1 MKSINTKEEVKKILP
16 KSPAI
21 AKTRETAAP
30 PFFKA
35 LMNYVENGAASWH
48 CPGHSGGAAFL
59 KSPVG
64 KLFHKFFGEN
74 LLKADVCNAVEELG
88 QLLEHTGPI
97 AASEKNAARIF
108 NADHLF
114 FVTNGTSTSN
124 KIVWHATVGP
134 DDIVIVDRNCHK
146 SNLHAIM
153 MTGAIPIYLSPTR
166 NHYGIIGPIPESEFS
181 FENIQKK
188 IEKHPFIKD
197 KTQKPRILTLTQS
210 TYDGISYN
218 VEIIKNKLDGKINAL
233 HFDEA
238 WLPHAAFHDFYKNM
252 HAIGTNRPRAKES
265 LIFSTQSTHKMLAG
279 LSQAS
284 QILVQNSEAKK
295 LNRFVFNE
303 AYLMHTTTSPLYSII
318 ASCDVSAAMMD
329 GPNGKALVEE
339 SLLEAINFRRA
350 MRPLENRLGFKVWGP
365 DELPS
370 KGIGSRENWILKPN
384 EKWHGFGEIS
394 PDFNILDPIK
404 TTVLTQGLD
413 VNGNFAADGIPAS
426 IVAKYLRENG
436 IVVEKCGLYSFFVMF
451 TIGTTKGKWNNIIET
466 LKKFKMDY
474 DNNEL
479 LVKIIPKFASAHSC
493 YQQLGLKDLCQQIH
507 DEYKAGDLARMTTE
521 IYVSEIT
528 PAMKPSDAFARI
540 AHEEIERIEIDNLEG
555 RVTAVLLTPYPPGIP
570 LLAPGERFNKTIVNY
585 LKFARDFNHQF
596 PGLETDVHG
605 LVTENHNGIKKY
617 FVDCVTFSK

>member
-1 MKSINTKEEVKKILP
+1 MKSTNTKEVLP
-16 KSPAI
+16 KKAALAEI
-21 AKTRETAAP
+21 KAP
-30 PFFKA
+30 PFFQA

-64 KLFHKFFGEN
+64 KLFHRFFGEN

-153 MTGAIPIYLSPTR
+153 MTGAVPIYLSPTR

-197 KTQKPRILTLTQS
+197 KTKKPRILTLTQS

-218 VEIIKNKLDGKINAL
+218 VETIKNKLDGKINVL

-284 QILVQNSEAKK
+284 QILVQDSEAKK

-329 GPNGKALVEE
+329 GPSGKALVEE
-339 SLLEAINFRRA
+339 SLLEAMDFRRA
-350 MRPLENRLGFKVWGP
+350 MRPLESKLGFKVWGP
-365 DELPS
+365 DALPPE
-370 KGIGSRENWILKPN
+370 GLGSRENWILKPN
-384 EKWHGFGEIS
+384 EKWHGFGDVS

-413 VNGNFAADGIPAS
+413 VNGNFATEGIPAS
-426 IVAKYLRENG
+426 IVAKYLVENG

-451 TIGTTKGKWNNIIET
+451 TIGTTKGKWNTLIEII
-466 LKKFKMDY
+466 KKFKMDY
-474 DNNEL
+474 DNNEML
-479 LVKIIPKFASAHSC
+479 TKVIPKFANAHLC
-493 YQQLGLKDLCQQIH
+493 YQKLGLKDLCQQIH

-528 PAMKPSDAFARI
+528 PAMKPSDAFAKI

-555 RVTAVLLTPYPPGIP
+555 KVTAVLLTPYPPGIP
-570 LLAPGERFNKTIVNY
+570 LLVPGERFNKAIVNY
-585 LKFARDFNHQF
+585 LKFARDFNHMF
-596 PGLETDVHG
+596 PGFETDVHG
-605 LVTENHNGIKKY
+605 LVNENHNGLKKY
-617 FVDCVTFSK
+617 FVDCVTERT

>member
-1 MKSINTKEEVKKILP
+1 MKSINTKEVLR
-16 KSPAI
+16 KSPASK
-21 AKTRETAAP
+21 KTAATSAP
-30 PFFKA
+30 PFFQA
-35 LMNYVENGAASWH
+35 LINYVENGAASWH

-74 LLKADVCNAVEELG
+74 LLKSDVCNAVEELG

-153 MTGAIPIYLSPTR
+153 MTGATPIYLAPTR

-197 KTQKPRILTLTQS
+197 KTKKPRILTLTQS

-218 VEIIKNKLDGKINAL
+218 VETIKNKLDGKINAL

-265 LIFSTQSTHKMLAG
+265 LIFATQSTHKMLAG

-284 QILVQNSEAKK
+284 QILVQDSEAKK

-329 GPNGKALVEE
+329 GPSGKALVEE
-339 SLLEAINFRRA
+339 SLLEAMDFRRA
-350 MRPLENRLGFKVWGP
+350 MRPLEDKIGFKVWGP
-365 DELPS
+365 EVLPPE
-370 KGIGSRENWILKPN
+370 GIGSRENWILKPN
-384 EKWHGFGEIS
+384 EKWHGFGEVS

-413 VNGNFAADGIPAS
+413 VNGDFATEGIPAS
-426 IVAKYLRENG
+426 IVAKYLLENG

-451 TIGTTKGKWNNIIET
+451 TIGTTKGKWNKIIEM
-466 LKKFKMDY
+466 LKKFKRDY

-479 LVKIIPKFASAHSC
+479 LVKIIPKFASKHSC
-493 YQQLGLKDLCQQIH
+493 YQKLGLKDLCQQIH

-528 PAMKPSDAFARI
+528 PAMKPSDAFAKI
-540 AHEEIERIEIDNLEG
+540 AHEEIQRIEIDNLEG
-555 RVTAVLLTPYPPGIP
+555 QVTAVLLTPYPPGIP
-570 LLAPGERFNKTIVNY
+570 LLVPGERFNKTIVNY
-585 LKFARDFNHQF
+585 LKFARDFNRQF
-596 PGLETDVHG
+596 PGFETDVHG

-617 FVDCVTFSK
+617 FVDCVTESS